1 MQGVD
6 QCVAKR
12 LNGEI
17 GIYLCLKKYCYGC
30 WDENVSI
37 WARAF
42 WLDDWMECLSL
53 CGAAFPAHSLWHKH
67 MS

>member
-1 MQGVD
+1 MQVVD

-17 GIYLCLKKYCYGC
+17 GIYLYLKKYCYGC

-37 WARAF
+37 WARALL
-42 WLDDWMECLSL
+42 LDDWMECLSL
-53 CGAAFPAHSLWHKH
+53 CGAAFPGQLLWHKH